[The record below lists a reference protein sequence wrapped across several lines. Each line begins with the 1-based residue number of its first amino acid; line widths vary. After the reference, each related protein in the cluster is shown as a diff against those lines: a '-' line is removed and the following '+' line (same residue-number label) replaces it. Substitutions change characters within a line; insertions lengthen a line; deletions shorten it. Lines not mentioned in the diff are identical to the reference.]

1 MIIAG
6 HNIFDRFQADAE
18 TGRKQN
24 TRQNNGGNTFHA
36 LMSIWM
42 FFVRRLCRQ
51 LDADNHDNAAEYIG
65 CGMHRITNHGA
76 GMRHDTCH
84 QLKQRQDYIS
94 DNAHRRHAHSRLFC
108 CLYLLFSL
116 HRKAPF
122 DIKNAEQLLSVP
134 RNMSTVITTRLRRFR
149 RTCSVV
155 VLYAPFVLLVIIAGY
170 AANVKRIFSGY
181 KMVTHIVFTDF
192 TNFSSYFMQTNASG
206 YSAGILLIFDWQKI
220 FPALAAVPHTS
231 AWRSIPN
238 LSAW

>member
-1 MIIAG
+1 
-6 HNIFDRFQADAE
+6 
-18 TGRKQN
+18 
-24 TRQNNGGNTFHA
+24 
-36 LMSIWM
+36 
-42 FFVRRLCRQ
+42 
-51 LDADNHDNAAEYIG
+51 
-65 CGMHRITNHGA
+65 MHRITNHGA

-134 RNMSTVITTRLRRFR
+134 RNVSTVITTRLRRFR